1 MVSDLRIRKIASR
14 EDWTAVVEEAG
25 ERPLWLF
32 KHSLICPLSA
42 EGLKEFESFVAGAD
56 SDGVLY
62 SLIEVQNAREL
73 SNELA
78 RELGVRHE
86 SPQAIL
92 LLGDRVCWHGSHWS
106 VSASKLACAN
116 CDSVSAVGVGSE

>member
-1 MVSDLRIRKIASR
+1 VSDLRIRKIASR
-14 EDWTAVVEEAG
+14 EDWTAVLEEAG

-42 EGLKEFESFVAGAD
+42 EGLKEFESFVAGVD
-56 SDGVLY
+56 STGAVF
-62 SLIEVQNAREL
+62 SIIEVQNAREL

-92 LLGDRVCWHGSHWS
+92 LLGDRVCWHGSHWNISASALAGANCES
-106 VSASKLACAN
+106 VSS
-116 CDSVSAVGVGSE
+116 VGVGSE